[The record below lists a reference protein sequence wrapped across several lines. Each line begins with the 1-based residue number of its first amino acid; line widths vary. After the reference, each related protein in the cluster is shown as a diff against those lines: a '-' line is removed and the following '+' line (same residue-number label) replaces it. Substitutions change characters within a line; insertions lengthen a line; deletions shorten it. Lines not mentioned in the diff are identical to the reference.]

1 MQVQFCFFSH
11 TGLKK
16 KCLLWLGGAEFEFKR
31 KSLQAN
37 QSQLKPEQ
45 LLLFKTI
52 SKNVSQMRICLKTN
66 CPARR
71 MPQHCIM
78 HFNQLNLKLFH
89 FNRSYM
95 VAEDWTR
102 NVDKIKARTNSLSIK
117 LIILSTF
124 SRSQ

>member
-1 MQVQFCFFSH
+1 MY
-11 TGLKK
+11 
-16 KCLLWLGGAEFEFKR
+16 FKR
-31 KSLQAN
+31 KLLRLLGSICFVLQAN

-117 LIILSTF
+117 LIKFCQQFHKQCYYEQSSIRF